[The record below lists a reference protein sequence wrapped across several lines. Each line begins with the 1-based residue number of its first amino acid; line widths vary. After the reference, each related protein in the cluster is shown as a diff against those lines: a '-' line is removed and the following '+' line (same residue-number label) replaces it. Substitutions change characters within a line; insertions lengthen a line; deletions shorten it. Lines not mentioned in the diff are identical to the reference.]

1 MATNPVQTPSD
12 SKSPPEAQYDE
23 HSGVYGFFRRNQKR
37 VLYTAGLFTLLTFS
51 ITGPMTALITD
62 AFRDEGSKSTIL
74 VNGKRE
80 ALTAEDITYGREL
93 AGMVFGRL
101 PFGVLPP
108 LDAGKEHQGE
118 LGTVYAILRRAAIA
132 EGLGASFAEVDR
144 AIEAMR
150 EQMKSPSVGKLVS
163 DLRFASIA
171 QYRDYVA
178 EAMRI
183 GAYVRL
189 QTLALDSTE
198 ARVLA
203 QTLSDREKI
212 TLRVASFEEK
222 KVEEDLKKASP
233 LSEDD
238 LKKWLDGKDERE
250 TRMMQAYDAPRA
262 ELRFGG
268 FLTAEGQF
276 DPEQWKDA
284 ELKDFTISD
293 DQLKSA
299 YEQEKEARFKLEGD
313 GQFKPAD
320 DPAVKAELT
329 RVLQAEQVLNKLL
342 AALREKQDEAAK
354 AQNEAVAAA
363 QADVNTAN
371 YRFEEATL
379 RLDPAKKDLESK
391 LAELKQKPDDAA
403 LKDAAAKLQA
413 EVDAMLAIVNGH
425 DAAMVALKAAVTA
438 AEKAVEGARATFDF
452 PAAFAALTGDKKGVV
467 AKAMQ
472 GRKSG
477 DEMKDLDALG
487 LDLGKW
493 PTSSQGAGLRTKG
506 DIAFAA
512 GRTTKAVVLYQ
523 AADVEPMPLKAWD
536 ALKPL
541 AEGAYWTEQAK
552 QRGESSRKKMEE
564 ALLRL
569 AKEKIPARV
578 AELEGERQKR
588 IDDKV
593 AGWEKKTNDAIAQA
607 EKELARLQSGTRM
620 HAGWQQ
626 ELDGKRAELAQREAR
641 RTAFTSEVEAA
652 ITAEIATEAQ
662 KHYKDVLDAAAAEA
676 GFAVA
681 DLGPLPRDLQER
693 DPRFEK
699 GNPPAVVYLWRNH
712 AKLKEGEATGL
723 IQDFAGRACYVAV
736 CAKVEPLTAADVS
749 RRDFE
754 SLRTGDGFAD
764 YAATQAGLAY
774 RQAFTID
781 ALEARYDLQREVG
794 ELEVQ
799 TPPAK

>member
-250 TRMMQAYDAPRA
+250 KRMMQAYDAPRA

-593 AGWEKKTNDAIAQA
+593 AEWEKKTNDAIAQA

-652 ITAEIATEAQ
+652 IKAEIATEAQ

>member
-250 TRMMQAYDAPRA
+250 KRMMQAYDAPRA

-552 QRGESSRKKMEE
+552 QRGESSRKKMDE

-593 AGWEKKTNDAIAQA
+593 AEWEKKTNDAIAQA

-652 ITAEIATEAQ
+652 IKAEIATEAQ

>member
-250 TRMMQAYDAPRA
+250 KRMMQAYDAPRA

-593 AGWEKKTNDAIAQA
+593 ADWEKKTNDAIAQA

-652 ITAEIATEAQ
+652 IKAEIATEAQ

>member
-250 TRMMQAYDAPRA
+250 KRMMQAYDAPRA

-354 AQNEAVAAA
+354 AQNDAVAAA

-413 EVDAMLAIVNGH
+413 EVEAMLAIVNGH

-578 AELEGERQKR
+578 AELEGERKKR

-652 ITAEIATEAQ
+652 IKAEIATEAQ

>member
-250 TRMMQAYDAPRA
+250 KRMMQAYDAPRA

-552 QRGESSRKKMEE
+552 QRGESSRKKMDE

-593 AGWEKKTNDAIAQA
+593 ADWEKKTNDAIAQA

-652 ITAEIATEAQ
+652 IKAEIATEAQ

>member
-250 TRMMQAYDAPRA
+250 KRMMQAYDAPRA

-354 AQNEAVAAA
+354 AQNDAVAAA

-379 RLDPAKKDLESK
+379 RLDPAKKTS
-391 LAELKQKPDDAA
+391 
-403 LKDAAAKLQA
+403 
-413 EVDAMLAIVNGH
+413 
-425 DAAMVALKAAVTA
+425 
-438 AEKAVEGARATFDF
+438 RA
-452 PAAFAALTGDKKGVV
+452 
-467 AKAMQ
+467 
-472 GRKSG
+472 
-477 DEMKDLDALG
+477 
-487 LDLGKW
+487 
-493 PTSSQGAGLRTKG
+493 SS
-506 DIAFAA
+506 
-512 GRTTKAVVLYQ
+512 
-523 AADVEPMPLKAWD
+523 P
-536 ALKPL
+536 
-541 AEGAYWTEQAK
+541 
-552 QRGESSRKKMEE
+552 S
-564 ALLRL
+564 
-569 AKEKIPARV
+569 
-578 AELEGERQKR
+578 
-588 IDDKV
+588 
-593 AGWEKKTNDAIAQA
+593 
-607 EKELARLQSGTRM
+607 
-620 HAGWQQ
+620 
-626 ELDGKRAELAQREAR
+626 
-641 RTAFTSEVEAA
+641 
-652 ITAEIATEAQ
+652 
-662 KHYKDVLDAAAAEA
+662 
-676 GFAVA
+676 
-681 DLGPLPRDLQER
+681 
-693 DPRFEK
+693 
-699 GNPPAVVYLWRNH
+699 
-712 AKLKEGEATGL
+712 
-723 IQDFAGRACYVAV
+723 
-736 CAKVEPLTAADVS
+736 
-749 RRDFE
+749 
-754 SLRTGDGFAD
+754 
-764 YAATQAGLAY
+764 
-774 RQAFTID
+774 
-781 ALEARYDLQREVG
+781 
-794 ELEVQ
+794 
-799 TPPAK
+799 

>member
-1 MATNPVQTPSD
+1 MATNPVQTPSV
-12 SKSPPEAQYDE
+12 STSQPEAQYDE

-51 ITGPMTALITD
+51 ITGPMTALVTD
-62 AFRDEGSKSTIL
+62 AFRGDGSKSTIL

-80 ALTAEDITYGREL
+80 TLTAEDFEYGRQL
-93 AGMVFGRL
+93 ASMAGMRL
-101 PFGVLPP
+101 PYGVLPT
-108 LDAGKEHQGE
+108 LDAGKENQGE

-132 EGLGASFAEVDR
+132 EGMGVSYADVDR

-150 EQMKSPSVGKLVS
+150 EQMKAPSVGKLVS

-171 QYRDYVA
+171 QYRDYFA
-178 EAMRI
+178 EAMRV

-203 QTLSDREKI
+203 QTLSDREKV

-222 KVEEDLKKASP
+222 KVEQDLEKASP

-250 TRMMQAYDAPRA
+250 KRMMQAYDAPRA

-284 ELKDFTISD
+284 ELKDFTVSD

-329 RVLQAEQVLNKLL
+329 RVLQAEQVLSKLL
-342 AALREKQDEAAK
+342 TTLRQKQDDAAK
-354 AQNEAVAAA
+354 AQNDAVAAA
-363 QADVNTAN
+363 QAEVNTAT
-371 YRFEEATL
+371 YQFEEATL
-379 RLDPAKKDLESK
+379 RLDPAKRDLEAK
-391 LAELKQKPDDAA
+391 MAELKQKPDDAA
-403 LKDAAAKLQA
+403 IKEAVAKLQA
-413 EVDAMLAIVNGH
+413 DIDALQATVTGH
-425 DAAMVALKAAVTA
+425 DAKVVTLKEAVTA
-438 AEKAVEGARATFDF
+438 AEKAVEAARSTFDF
-452 PAAFAALTGDKKGVV
+452 PAAFAELTKDKKGAV
-467 AKAMQ
+467 AKSMQ

-477 DEMKDLDALG
+477 DDMKDLDALG

-493 PTSSQGAGLRTKG
+493 ALSSQGAGLRTKG
-506 DIAFAA
+506 DLAFAP
-512 GRTTKAVVLYQ
+512 GRTTKAAVLYQ

-552 QRGESSRKKMEE
+552 QKGEASRKKFEE

-578 AELEGERQKR
+578 AEIEGQRQKR
-588 IDDKV
+588 VDDKV
-593 AGWEKKTNDAIAQA
+593 AEWEKKTTEAIAQA
-607 EKELARLQSGTRM
+607 EKEVARLQPGTRM
-620 HAGWQQ
+620 HAGWQL

-641 RTAFTSEVEAA
+641 KTGFGNEVDAA
-652 ITAEIATEAQ
+652 IKAEIAAEAQ

-681 DLGPLPRDLQER
+681 DLGPLPRDLPER

-699 GNPPAVVYLWRNH
+699 GNPPAVVYLWRNQG
-712 AKLKEGEATGL
+712 KLKEGEATGL
-723 IQDFAGRACYVAV
+723 LQDFAGRACYVAV
-736 CAKVEPLTAADVS
+736 CTKVEPLTAADVT

-754 SLRTGDGFAD
+754 SLRTGDGMFD

-774 RQAFTID
+774 RQAFTIE
-781 ALEARYDLQREVG
+781 ALEARYDLQRDLG
-794 ELEVQ
+794 EMEQQ
-799 TPPAK
+799 TPAPK